1 MAFASCT
8 LPADGFEI
16 QASCPVRVQ
25 ATCRFTPVVW
35 CLPEYSSGRSCH
47 DQQGAKGAVD
57 DVLSVRIEVPH
68 LRYPRLENFGD
79 QRGVDRDHSRDGG
92 LGDRVDVG

>member
-1 MAFASCT
+1 MIR
-8 LPADGFEI
+8 GI
-16 QASCPVRVQ
+16 PVRVQ
-25 ATCRFTPVVW
+25 AICRFTPVAW
-35 CLPEYSSGRSCH
+35 CLPQPQPKGACH
-47 DQQGAKGAVD
+47 DQQDTKGAVD